1 MEKLPALKNLRDKIS
16 SERYFTPRDF
26 MNSFNAYRGATFGLQ
41 PTLMPSNHL
50 RPQAK
55 CLSCEGLYFTGSS
68 THPGAGVPIVMQ
80 SGKICA
86 QELRLDVEGADFS

>member
-1 MEKLPALKNLRDKIS
+1 
-16 SERYFTPRDF
+16 

-41 PTLMPSNHL
+41 PTLTQSNHL

-55 CLSCEGLYFTGSS
+55 CLSCEGLYFAGSS
-68 THPGAGVPIVMQ
+68 MHPGAGVLIVMQ

-86 QELRLDVEGADFS
+86 EELRLDAEGSSYS